1 MFKMFQTQENRKF
14 VLIALIIAIV
24 SGFLAWVLNISVLSQ
39 HYFVG
44 VYLCIPFI
52 MLVTIAIHL
61 FLTKVSKNEP
71 KKFINRFMA
80 TSGIKLF
87 LYLIVIAVY
96 TLSVNRDN
104 ILFVIAFFFLY
115 VIYTITE
122 ISVILN
128 YLKKN

>member
-1 MFKMFQTQENRKF
+1 MFQNQESRKF
-14 VLIALIIAIV
+14 ILVALIIAV
-24 SGFLAWVLNISVLSQ
+24 LSGFLAWVLNITVLKQ

-52 MLVTIAIHL
+52 MLVTIVIHS
-61 FLTKVSKNEP
+61 FLTISKNEP

-80 TSGIKLF
+80 ISGIKLF
-87 LYLIVIAVY
+87 LYLIVIVIY
-96 TLSVNRDN
+96 TLAVNRDN
-104 ILFVIAFFFLY
+104 IIFVISFFSLY

-122 ISVILN
+122 ISVILA